1 MISLAG
7 MELHPVELIDPANL
21 ADSADLRLVD
31 VRSKN
36 EHAGGHIP
44 GATQLSGG
52 RALWE
57 LDRLPSDGRI
67 VTYCQSGTRSS
78 ITASALRRAGYQVAE
93 LAGSYDAWRSLES

>member
-1 MISLAG
+1 MDLQ
-7 MELHPVELIDPANL
+7 PVDLVDPANL
-21 ADSADLRLVD
+21 ADAADIRLVD

-78 ITASALRRAGYQVAE
+78 ITASALRRAGYRVAE